1 MKLEGLRINL
11 AKTYV
16 AMLRFT
22 ATSMK
27 SYLKHVFLILLI
39 EIIIIKKAEFKYI
52 YNLFTEKHL
61 LTCNIFQMCTT

>member
-16 AMLRFT
+16 VMLRFT

-27 SYLKHVFLILLI
+27 SYLEHVFLKLLI
-39 EIIIIKKAEFKYI
+39 EIIIIKKSRIQIYI
-52 YNLFTEKHL
+52 IYLQKNICCQCFE
-61 LTCNIFQMCTT
+61 LTV